1 MVGVDATER
10 SSRCVLKRARPPVRK
25 DAPVLA
31 VSNAGFQIAYEVVGR
46 GSGPG
51 LLFAQSKVGWSR
63 MGYVEVLKERGKVL
77 VVDPRVYGDSSRA
90 TREADYSLGAFYD
103 DLLAAADAVG
113 LDQFVAW
120 GYSNTAARPRGGA
133 RHQVRPSRG
142 SGLRWHGPVPELR
155 RSHRARRQ
163 RSARSR
169 RRRVRPG
176 RTFFD
181 WRAARAFYRDYAKL
195 QATFPSRLHIPS
207 ALVYGADD
215 SLVAPIVAQNRERLE
230 QMGFTVTALE
240 GS

>member
-113 LDQFVAW
+113 LDQFCRV
-120 GYSNTAARPRGGA
+120 GLLEHGRP
-133 RHQVRPSRG
+133 PSRWR
-142 SGLRWHGPVPELR
+142 SPPGPTESWV
-155 RSHRARRQ
+155 
-163 RSARSR
+163 
-169 RRRVRPG
+169 
-176 RTFFD
+176 
-181 WRAARAFYRDYAKL
+181 W
-195 QATFPSRLHIPS
+195 S
-207 ALVYGADD
+207 ALAWTR
-215 SLVAPIVAQNRERLE
+215 S
-230 QMGFTVTALE
+230 
-240 GS
+240 